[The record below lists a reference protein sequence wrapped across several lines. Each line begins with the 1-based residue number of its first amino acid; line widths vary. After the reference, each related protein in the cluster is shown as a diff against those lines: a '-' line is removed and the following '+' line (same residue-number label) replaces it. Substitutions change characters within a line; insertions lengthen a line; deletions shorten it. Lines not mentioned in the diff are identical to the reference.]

1 MPSIAST
8 FVAALAITSTAAAT
22 VLPRNNDG
30 KAAYYYKGRGSDP
43 EFTIPQIEL
52 DSVVSCVG
60 GIENAKKPF
69 LLVPGSESAHVPTF
83 KQEEEL
89 TSASH
94 SLG

>member
-8 FVAALAITSTAAAT
+8 FVAALAVTSTAAAT

-43 EFTIPQIEL
+43 DFTIPQIEL

-69 LLVPGSESAHVPTF
+69 LLVPGSELAHVPTIR
-83 KQEEEL
+83 QYEEL
-89 TSASH
+89 TRASH